1 LAGGNGGVDHG
12 DGALRVCARS
22 KQSECQAKAM
32 QEQNLLL
39 VPLVFFGNLFLSIFF
54 GLFYE

>member
-39 VPLVFFGNLFLSIFF
+39 VPLVFFWESVSVDFF
-54 GLFYE
+54 WIVL